1 MAQKK
6 ISDNYD
12 QKKELIIEAAEEQF
26 AYFGYHKTTLDDI
39 ARKVGIKKNSIY
51 YYFESKESLLNE
63 IIQRYYQTKIV
74 AFESE
79 ESKEKTSKEK
89 LKLFFT
95 ILISQ
100 TYNENKKYNI
110 TPHAFIEIS
119 RVIEESFKE
128 FYESA
133 ELYVTTIIDEGIRSN
148 ELKRIDAHDF
158 ARTILR
164 YLQAIEVFEY
174 SKIDKKYIDE
184 QTVSKLKN
192 TIDRLID
199 LVFDGIKK

>member
-6 ISDNYD
+6 ISENYD

-26 AYFGYHKTTLDDI
+26 AYFGYHKTTLEDI

-51 YYFESKESLLNE
+51 YYFESKEALLNE
-63 IIQRYYQTKIV
+63 IIQRYYKSKIS

-79 ESKEKTSKEK
+79 AAKEKSTKQK
-89 LKLFFT
+89 LKLFLT
-95 ILISQ
+95 ILIAH

-128 FYESA
+128 FYDSA
-133 ELYVTTIIDEGIRSN
+133 ELYVTTIIEEGIRSSQ
-148 ELKRIDAHDF
+148 LKRIDARDF

-184 QTVSKLKN
+184 QTVNKLKN
-192 TIDRLID
+192 TIDKLID
-199 LVFDGIKK
+199 LVFDGIRK